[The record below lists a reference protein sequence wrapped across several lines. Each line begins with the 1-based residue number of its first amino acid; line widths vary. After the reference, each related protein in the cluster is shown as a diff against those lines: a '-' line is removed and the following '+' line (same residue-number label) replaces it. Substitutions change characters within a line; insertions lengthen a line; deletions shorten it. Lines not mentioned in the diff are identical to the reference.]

1 MTVNTTRRY
10 KSIPVIDGRPLMGN
24 LLEFRADRLGLLLKV
39 SRICGDIGAYYIGR
53 TRKTF
58 VNSAPLVQKILMGH
72 SDSLDKS
79 LELRKFGTPLLGN
92 GMLISDNSFNR
103 RQRRLVAAA
112 FQPSR
117 MKAYAEVTAAYAE
130 RICRSWRAGQR
141 IEVYREMARLTLWTV
156 GKNLFDAEVFAE
168 ADELGNALTQAISGF
183 DSQLRAFVPLTIHW
197 PTPKN
202 IAVARAI
209 RRLNKTTLAL
219 IARRK
224 ADPTEHEDFLSSLL
238 NASYED
244 GSPMSDRQIQDE
256 IVNFFM
262 AGYETSA
269 TALTWAWYLLSQHPA
284 IYARLRGEVDSV
296 LRGRT
301 PTSADLPEL
310 RYTLQVFKE
319 VLRLYPPVPVFQ
331 RRVTQAV
338 TVDDYYL
345 PAGSTLV
352 FSPFAMHRRADYF
365 PDPERFDPDRFS
377 PENEKRQPVHN
388 WMPFGAGRRI
398 CIGNHYAIANGQIA
412 LATLAQRVVLHT
424 KQPFPGFDPMVT
436 LRPKQPVKM
445 VVSHRVLSPS
455 EIVPLH
461 PSARDESGR
470 GCPFAAMNLEDS
482 REWS

>member
-1 MTVNTTRRY
+1 MY
-10 KSIPVIDGRPLMGN
+10 KSIPVIDGRPLVGN
-24 LLEFRADRLGLLLKV
+24 LLDFRADSLGLLLKV

-53 TRKTF
+53 TRKTL
-58 VNSAPLVQKILMGH
+58 VNSAPLVQKILVGH

-92 GMLISDNSFNR
+92 GMLISENSVNR
-103 RQRRLVAAA
+103 KQRRLVAAA
-112 FQPSR
+112 FEPSR
-117 MKAYAEVTAAYAE
+117 IKAYAEVTAACSE
-130 RICRSWRAGQR
+130 RICRGWSAGQR
-141 IEVYREMARLTLWTV
+141 IDVYREMARLTLWAV

-168 ADELGNALTQAISGF
+168 ADELANALTQAISGF
-183 DSQLRAFVPLTIHW
+183 DSQLRALVPLTIDW

-202 IAVARAI
+202 IAVRRAI

-224 ADPTEHEDFLSSLL
+224 ADPIEHEDFLSTLL

-256 IVNFFM
+256 VVNFFM

-284 IYARLRGEVDSV
+284 IYARLRSEVDAV

-352 FSPFAMHRRADYF
+352 FSPFAMHRRTDYF
-365 PDPERFDPDRFS
+365 PNPERFDPDRFS
-377 PENEKRQPVHN
+377 PENEKRQPLHS

-412 LATLAQRVVLHT
+412 LATLAQRVALDT
-424 KQPFPGFDPMVT
+424 RQPFPECDPMVT
-436 LRPKQPVKM
+436 LRPKHPVEM
-445 VVSHRVLSPS
+445 IVSHRVPTPS

-461 PSARDESGR
+461 SASGDKSGTR
-470 GCPFAAMNLEDS
+470 CPFAGMSLENS
-482 REWS
+482 CESS